1 MCAVSKTRNKALWIA
16 LLVLLIAFAVSA
28 VFPPQKKEK
37 PLDDAPLLDQTG
49 RDVRLKDFKDK
60 VVLVNFIFTSC
71 PHQGC
76 NLMSLQFLRV
86 QLMHKDKLGK
96 ELFLLSISIDPEK
109 DTPETLKKFAEK
121 YKADPSGWFFLTGP
135 SETIETLRK
144 SYGVEWTTGKD
155 GKKRHT
161 TIIALLDRKGDKAA
175 VYNDSNYDTN
185 KIVADI
191 KNLLDGRPLQN
202 IPVQQ

>member
-1 MCAVSKTRNKALWIA
+1 MVDNMKKINIKNLLNDYSLKANA
-16 LLVLLIAFAVSA
+16 LLAVYL
-28 VFPPQKKEK
+28 KEK
-37 PLDDAPLLDQTG
+37 IRGA
-49 RDVRLKDFKDK
+49 RFV
-60 VVLVNFIFTSC
+60 
-71 PHQGC
+71 
-76 NLMSLQFLRV
+76 
-86 QLMHKDKLGK
+86 GK
-96 ELFLLSISIDPEK
+96 IPTEI
-109 DTPETLKKFAEK
+109 LKKFAEK